1 MNYEIRMLLHEMI
14 ENATQALK
22 RADMNDDHWKTLIS
36 LLRFRSEDLQL
47 MVKQLEED
55 EEE

>member
-22 RADMNDDHWKTLIS
+22 RADNNDDHWKTLIS

-47 MVKQLEED
+47 LVKQYENG

>member
-1 MNYEIRMLLHEMI
+1 MNYEMRMILHEMI

-22 RADMNDDHWKTLIS
+22 RADKNDNHWKTLVS

-47 MVKQLEED
+47 MVKEIENG

>member
-1 MNYEIRMLLHEMI
+1 MNTEMRTRVHDI
-14 ENATQALK
+14 VEYATQALK
-22 RADMNDDHWKTLIS
+22 RADNNDDHWKTLVS

-47 MVKQLEED
+47 MVKALD

>member
-1 MNYEIRMLLHEMI
+1 MNYEMRMLLHEMI

-22 RADMNDDHWKTLIS
+22 RADNNDDHWKTLVS

-47 MVKQLEED
+47 MVKALD

>member
-14 ENATQALK
+14 ENSTQALK
-22 RADMNDDHWKTLIS
+22 RADNNDDHWKTLIS

-47 MVKQLEED
+47 MVEQLERD

>member
-1 MNYEIRMLLHEMI
+1 MKYEMKMLIHEMI

-22 RADMNDDHWKTLIS
+22 RADNNDDHWKTLVS

-47 MVKQLEED
+47 MVEQF
-55 EEE
+55 EEEEE